1 MLRRMFTVSRYS
13 ITAVLSFLWCF
24 LLQCSEA
31 EPGVAHPPLP
41 AAGKAAAAS
50 ELRQSVVLDGAYAG
64 EVLIEGN
71 NWEAASGGQEVA
83 LLFSGRKLNDIRQVE
98 LILELIPASAFD
110 LESAAFAPED
120 PFVTFGSGVEP
131 LDNGRLRLGGASVS
145 ETIEGDHQFGTF
157 TVRTSDGFN
166 SQTETRI
173 EVNFLSLGPS
183 STDREEYQHE
193 DLGLGVVVSAG
204 DVVTDADGSTWGRI
218 KAMLA
223 R

>member
-1 MLRRMFTVSRYS
+1 MFTVSRYS

-120 PFVTFGSGVEP
+120 PFVTFGKGVEP
-131 LDNGRLRLGGASVS
+131 LDNGRLRLAGAIFSETS